1 MSFNP
6 FSFENSLEHLVNPK
20 IVTGATG
27 YEVQVD
33 LANVDIYYGRQLGGP
48 TAVREFEQAYI
59 QQIGITGLP
68 TQQAF
73 ITQIGTTGSPTQ
85 QAFITQ
91 IGTTGSSGSAFF
103 NQIGSSNSRG
113 DGYFNTI
120 YWNAF
125 SPAISGGG
133 GSGATLLN
141 GPGIDITTSA
151 SGDTISSLIQVGS
164 GLTLNNPGNGQP
176 FIIGNTINPTFVQGS
191 TGIRVVQSG
200 NTYTLSSTVA
210 VSGSQYIGVQQSG
223 ATFTISYLG
232 SQGGGSGTIAGVS
245 GAYAVFGSTGI
256 ESSTVLNSLNVVGP
270 TGQLVFYTPQGITS
284 SSLFTVDVVGTQI
297 NLPITVINT
306 AISPTQPG
314 ANLRLANNATD
325 TFIQSGSSDVQGSAA
340 PLNISAIASG
350 TTITKFD
357 LPTGLVTINPGNS
370 YPSGIR
376 NLGAST
382 ISQNLFYGSSGATY
396 NIYMWGGGGHGLSG
410 YAGGAGGFVKVE
422 NVVAGA
428 SGITF
433 GFSIGGTGGGNSLGL
448 TVNTG
453 SGDAAAAVAPG
464 GGAGGSI
471 GVGAA
476 FGEPGGSY
484 PGQGFSAGV
493 TGGSGGIYT
502 DYETNGTT
510 GFVYKLGVTGITAQ
524 SGIFNNVQVSYG
536 LTGIFPTGTIL
547 YGFNSNPSLLDNG
560 LSGATA
566 TYFFPPGTTLVFETS
581 GITFNNST
589 YSLSGITFGIFDLAV
604 PLNSLTGA
612 TFSRQASGGTFTIDT
627 TLANQQFQDGFIG
640 GTFSGDGS
648 GIHEML
654 GGHTF
659 SLGVTGLTLTF
670 FNADVQD
677 NSITG
682 GIQVTFN
689 SESTGTFSRSLGSV
703 VAPQLRI
710 TDPIGISQN
719 SIIQVQ
725 YQNIITHGVDGV
737 LGASGIFGPTG
748 SGYGFYTG
756 GGGTA
761 GGGGGAGS
769 AKILAGFTGITGAGS
784 GISPFFDTYN
794 SAGQYGFGGSGTT
807 GGLPYYVVELV
818 SPGTQPDVLL
828 VNGNETINGS
838 LVVNQ
843 PANGINNWAAL
854 QFSNGNQSALST
866 SYSFIK
872 GSDVG
877 GGGINANTLYLY
889 RYGGSTYSFV
899 SQQFAGSPVLTI
911 SAISAGTG
919 VTGSAPNSFDL
930 NANTI
935 IRGNVSLP
943 GGYYADSTQFYGA
956 SGTAPSTLDVTGTIK
971 GITGI
976 FSGLVTCQA
985 GITASGATFSGY
997 VVGLTGA
1004 SFGSTVLATD
1014 FTIPSDRRLKENIQ
1028 TVDSALDKISKLRG
1042 VYFTKIGSERRNLG
1056 VIAQE
1061 IEEIIPE
1068 VVFTDDTPE
1077 QMKSVAYGNIIGLLI
1092 EAVKELKEQ
1101 VIIQQTK

>member
-20 IVTGATG
+20 ITSGPD

-33 LANVDIYYGRQLGGP
+33 LANVDTYYGRQLGGP

-151 SGDTISSLIQVGS
+151 SGNTISSLIQVGS

-256 ESSTVLNSLNVVGP
+256 ESSTVLNSSNVVGP

-284 SSLFTVDVVGTQI
+284 SSLFTIDVPGTQA
-297 NLPITVINT
+297 NLPITVING
-306 AISPTQPG
+306 AFSPTQPG
-314 ANLRLANNATD
+314 GVLRLTNNATD
-325 TFIQSGSSDVQGSAA
+325 TFIQSGSSRVQGSAA

-370 YPSGIR
+370 YPSGIQ

-382 ISQNLFYGSSGATY
+382 VSQNLFYGASGATY
-396 NIYMWGGGGHGLSG
+396 NIYMWGGGGDGLSG
-410 YAGGAGGFVKVE
+410 FAGGAGGFVKVQ
-422 NVVAGA
+422 NVVAGV

-448 TVNTG
+448 SIDTG
-453 SGDAAAAVAPG
+453 SGLGAAAVAPG

-510 GFVYKLGVTGITAQ
+510 GFVYKLQSGITAQ

-589 YSLSGITFGIFDLAV
+589 YSLSGVTFGIFDLAV

-612 TFSRQASGGTFTIDT
+612 TFSRQAIGGTFTIDT

-703 VAPQLRI
+703 VASQLRI

-794 SAGQYGFGGSGTT
+794 SAGQYGFGGSGTQ
-807 GGLPYYVVELV
+807 GGLPYYVIELV

-838 LVVNQ
+838 LAINQ
-843 PANGINNWAAL
+843 PSNGFGNWATL
-854 QFSNGNQSALST
+854 QFSNGNQSAVST
-866 SYSFIK
+866 KYVFVK
-872 GSDVG
+872 GSDIT
-877 GGGINANTLYLY
+877 GGGIAANTLTLY
-889 RYGGSTYSFV
+889 RYGGNTYSFV
-899 SQQFAGSPVLTI
+899 NQTFAGSGVLEI
-911 SAISAGTG
+911 GPIGTG
-919 VTGSAPNSFDL
+919 QGITGSGPNYFSL
-930 NANTI
+930 NADTYL
-935 IRGNVSLP
+935 RGNVYLP

-956 SGTAPSTLDVTGTIK
+956 SGSTAPSTLDVTGTIK

-976 FSGLVTCQA
+976 FSGLLTAQA
-985 GITASGATFSGY
+985 GLTASGGTFSGS
-997 VVGLTGA
+997 VT
-1004 SFGSTVLATD
+1004 ATD
-1014 FTIPSDRRLKENIQ
+1014 FTIPSDKRLKENIQ

-1068 VVFTDDTPE
+1068 VVFTDSSPE

-1092 EAVKELKEQ
+1092 EAVKELKELM
-1101 VIIQQTK
+1101 

>member
-20 IVTGATG
+20 ITSGPD

-33 LANVDIYYGRQLGGP
+33 LANVDTYYGRQLGGP
-48 TAVREFEQAYI
+48 TASREFEQAFI
-59 QQIGITGLP
+59 RQLGTTGLP

-73 ITQIGTTGSPTQ
+73 ITQLGTTGLPTQ

-91 IGTTGSSGSAFF
+91 LGTTGSSGSAFF
-103 NQIGSSNSRG
+103 NQIGSLNSRG

-120 YWNAF
+120 YWDAF
-125 SPAISGGG
+125 SPALPSGGG

-176 FIIGNTINPTFVQGS
+176 YIITNTVNPTFVQGS
-191 TGIRVVQSG
+191 TGIHVVTSG

-210 VSGSQYIGVQQSG
+210 VTGSQYIGVQQNG

-232 SQGGGSGTIAGVS
+232 SQGGGTAVPITGVS
-245 GAYAVFGSTGI
+245 GAYAVFGSTGL
-256 ESSTVLNSLNVVGP
+256 ESSTVLNSSNIVGP

-284 SSLFTVDVVGTQI
+284 SSLFTVDIPGTQI

-314 ANLRLANNATD
+314 GVLRLANNATD
-325 TFIQSGSSDVQGSAA
+325 TFIQSGSSRIQGSAA

-370 YPSGIR
+370 YPSGIQ

-382 ISQNLFYGSSGATY
+382 VSQNLFYGASGATY
-396 NIYMWGGGGHGLSG
+396 NIYMWGGGGDGLSG

-422 NVVAGA
+422 NVVAGP

-433 GFSIGGTGGGNSLGL
+433 GFSIGGSGGGGKSLGL
-448 TVNTG
+448 TVNSG
-453 SGDAAAAVAPG
+453 SGDAAAAIAPG
-464 GGAGGSI
+464 GGAGGSS

-476 FGEPGGSY
+476 FGELGGSY

-493 TGGSGGIYT
+493 TGGTGGIFTTYQ
-502 DYETNGTT
+502 TNGTT
-510 GFVYKLGVTGITAQ
+510 GFAYRLVSGITAQ
-524 SGIFNNVQVSYG
+524 YGTFNNVQVTYG
-536 LTGIFPTGTIL
+536 LTGNFSTNTIL
-547 YGFNSNPSLLDNG
+547 YAFNANPSSIGNG
-560 LSGATA
+560 QSGPTA
-566 TYFFPPGTTLVFETS
+566 TFYFPPGTTLVFQTS
-581 GITFNNST
+581 GITFNTST
-589 YSLSGITFGIFDLAV
+589 YSLSGITFGIFDLSLS
-604 PLNSLTGA
+604 PGSLTGA
-612 TFSRQASGGTFTIDT
+612 TFSRQASGGTFITDT
-627 TLANQQFQDGFIG
+627 ALADQELQDGFIG

-648 GIHEML
+648 GIHQIL

-659 SLGVTGLTLTF
+659 STGVTGITLTIGESNTF
-670 FNADVQD
+670 D
-677 NSITG
+677 NPITG
-682 GIQVTFN
+682 GIQVVFN
-689 SESTGTFSRSLGSV
+689 SGLTGTFSSSLGSV
-703 VAPQLRI
+703 LAPQLKI

-725 YQNIITHGVDGV
+725 YQNIITRGENGV
-737 LGASGIFGPTG
+737 LGATGIFGPTG

-769 AKILAGFTGITGAGS
+769 AEILAGFTGITGAGS

-794 SAGQYGFGGSGTT
+794 SAGQYGFGGSGTQ
-807 GGLPYYVVELV
+807 GGLPYYVIELV

-838 LVVNQ
+838 LVINQ
-843 PANGINNWAAL
+843 PSNGFGNWATL
-854 QFSNGNQSALST
+854 QFSNGNQSAVST
-866 SYSFIK
+866 KYVFIK
-872 GSDVG
+872 GSDIT
-877 GGGINANTLYLY
+877 GGGIAANTLTLY
-889 RYGGSTYSFV
+889 RYGGNTYSFV
-899 SQQFAGSPVLTI
+899 DQTFAGSGVLEIGPIGT
-911 SAISAGTG
+911 GTG
-919 VTGSAPNSFDL
+919 VTGSGPNYFSL
-930 NANTI
+930 NADTYL
-935 IRGNVSLP
+935 RGNVYLP

-956 SGTAPSTLDVTGTIK
+956 SGSTAPSTLDVTGTIK

-976 FSGLVTCQA
+976 FSGLLTAQA
-985 GITASGATFSGY
+985 GISGTTGNFSGS
-997 VVGLTGA
+997 VTA
-1004 SFGSTVLATD
+1004 AD
-1014 FTIPSDRRLKENIQ
+1014 FTIPSDKRLKENIQ

-1068 VVFTDDTPE
+1068 VVFTDSSPE

-1092 EAVKELKEQ
+1092 EAVKELKEK